1 MIAAFLAVLL
11 MQQAAV
17 RTPPEQGGALSR
29 VEMGIAV
36 RPAVVT
42 VGEPFVVTLRV
53 RAPLGADIGM
63 PAGPDSGQSVEPV
76 DPRQIATASDTGFI
90 ERTASYRLVAWDTGA
105 QSARLGDVVITM
117 NGRALRYGVAGDTV
131 RVNSVLPA
139 DSARRVPK
147 PGRDVLAAGL
157 PWWVWLLAA
166 LAAALLVALIAWW
179 WRRLRHRVRR
189 RTPVAPILVAR
200 REFAR
205 LDALALA
212 EAGER
217 GRFVTLNVDVLRD
230 YLAARLPTALRSLT
244 STELLAAIQDVTAVP
259 LERLATLLAETD
271 LIKFARR
278 PVARERAGEL
288 VAETRAI
295 VEEVERVLV
304 EQAAAAELAEKEKA
318 A

>member
-1 MIAAFLAVLL
+1 MIGVLL
-11 MQQAAV
+11 ALVVLPQAAA
-17 RTPPEQGGALSR
+17 PGPAQQGGAASR

-63 PAGPDSGQSVEPV
+63 PVGPDSGLSVESV
-76 DPRQIATASDTGFI
+76 DPRQETTATDTGFV
-90 ERTASYRLVAWDTGA
+90 ERTAVYRLVAWDTGG

-117 NGRALRYGVAGDTV
+117 NGRALRYTIAGDTV
-131 RVNSVLPA
+131 HVSSVLPA
-139 DSARRVPK
+139 DSSRRVPK
-147 PGRDVLAAGL
+147 PERDVLVAGL
-157 PWWVWLLAA
+157 PWWVWALAA
-166 LAAALLVALIAWW
+166 LAAALLTALMIWW
-179 WRRLRHRVRR
+179 WRRRRHRARDG
-189 RTPVAPILVAR
+189 PKLAPIQVAR

-217 GRFVTLNVDVLRD
+217 GRFVTLNEDVARD
-230 YLAARLPTALRSLT
+230 YLAARIPAALRSLT
-244 STELLAAIQDVTAVP
+244 STELLGAVHDVTAVP
-259 LERLATLLAETD
+259 LDRLASLFAETD

-278 PVARERAGEL
+278 PVTRERAGEL

-295 VEEVERVLV
+295 VEDVERTLV
-304 EQAAAAELAEKEKA
+304 EQAAAAEQAEKA